1 MAAQTESP
9 RKKSPEG
16 TSRSMA
22 VLLTML
28 VWVVAFSVAVLLPPE
43 LLEKPSKPV
52 YQRISLTLAP
62 LSGISQLASAGQMD
76 PAAGIPVPEDTEE
89 VPGSSSVSEGSAAE
103 EILSSPMSSV
113 VPTTNPP
120 VKKQASSSTQ
130 QAPNVSEPVAAAVP
144 SRTTAPA
151 ASSPVASSPPPAA
164 SPSMPAAAPSPDQE
178 PVDPSSFDQAAW
190 EALFGENSTSY
201 TFSPESGKPPAVPLD
216 STSSLSGVAA
226 TGSPSVSG
234 GTTSSSALPKEA
246 AQPVAAGTTESLS
259 RIATAAAG
267 DYYRAGSE
275 GQNWEIG
282 SGTSEEESST
292 GAHLELVGG
301 GRRRLLEPGEPVI
314 LISRENQR
322 LIPGSLEVTIT
333 FEITPEGVVQPG
345 SIKITPESLVHQ
357 QVQEEIRAQIGKWRF
372 QVAEGSGQ
380 VRFKYNIMK
389 K

>member
-43 LLEKPSKPV
+43 LLEKSSKPV
-52 YQRISLTLAP
+52 YQRISLTLSP

-103 EILSSPMSSV
+103 EILSSPISSV
-113 VPTTNPP
+113 VPAAHPP
-120 VKKQASSSTQ
+120 VKKEISRSTQ
-130 QAPNVSEPVAAAVP
+130 QAPNVSESVAATAP
-144 SRTTAPA
+144 ARTTDPA
-151 ASSPVASSPPPAA
+151 ASSPSTSPPIPT
-164 SPSMPAAAPSPDQE
+164 AAPPPDKK

-190 EALFGENSTSY
+190 EALFGENSTSS
-201 TFSPESGKPPAVPLD
+201 TSSPKSSKSHAVPLD

-267 DYYRAGSE
+267 DYSSAGSE
-275 GQNWEIG
+275 GQDREVG

-301 GRRRLLEPGEPVI
+301 GRRLLLEPGEPVI

>member
-16 TSRSMA
+16 ASRSLA

-28 VWVVAFSVAVLLPPE
+28 VWVVVFSVAVLLPPE
-43 LLEKPSKPV
+43 LLEKHSKPV

-62 LSGISQLASAGQMD
+62 LSGISQLASAGQLAL
-76 PAAGIPVPEDTEE
+76 PESVPNAEATEE
-89 VPGSSSVSEGSAAE
+89 VPGSESVSEGITAEDSLSA
-103 EILSSPMSSV
+103 PMSSV
-113 VPTTNPP
+113 VPAAHPP
-120 VKKQASSSTQ
+120 VKKETSRSTQ

-144 SRTTAPA
+144 SRTTDPA
-151 ASSPVASSPPPAA
+151 ASSPSA
-164 SPSMPAAAPSPDQE
+164 SPSMPAAAPSSDQE

-201 TFSPESGKPPAVPLD
+201 TFSPESEKPPAVPLD

-267 DYYRAGSE
+267 DYSSAGSE
-275 GQNWEIG
+275 GKDREVG
-282 SGTSEEESST
+282 SGTSEEASGA

-301 GRRRLLEPGEPVI
+301 GRRRLLEPTEPV
-314 LISRENQR
+314 LWISRENQR

>member
-16 TSRSMA
+16 ISRSMA

-89 VPGSSSVSEGSAAE
+89 VPGSSSVSEGITAEDSLSA
-103 EILSSPMSSV
+103 PMSSV
-113 VPTTNPP
+113 VPAAHPP
-120 VKKQASSSTQ
+120 VKKETSRSTQ
-130 QAPNVSEPVAAAVP
+130 QAPNVSESVAATAP
-144 SRTTAPA
+144 ARTTDPA
-151 ASSPVASSPPPAA
+151 ASSPSA
-164 SPSMPAAAPSPDQE
+164 SPSMPAAAPSSDQE

-267 DYYRAGSE
+267 DYSSAGSE
-275 GQNWEIG
+275 GQDREVS

>member
-28 VWVVAFSVAVLLPPE
+28 VWVVVFSVAVLLPPE

-52 YQRISLTLAP
+52 YQRISLTLSP

-103 EILSSPMSSV
+103 DSLSAPMSSV

-120 VKKQASSSTQ
+120 VKKETSRSTQ
-130 QAPNVSEPVAAAVP
+130 QAPNVSESVAATAP
-144 SRTTAPA
+144 ARTTAPA
-151 ASSPVASSPPPAA
+151 ASSPVASSPPPSA
-164 SPSMPAAAPSPDQE
+164 SPSMPAAAPSSDQE

-201 TFSPESGKPPAVPLD
+201 TSSPKSSKSHAVPLD

-234 GTTSSSALPKEA
+234 GATSSSTLPKEA

-267 DYYRAGSE
+267 DYSSAGSE
-275 GQNWEIG
+275 GQDREVG
-282 SGTSEEESST
+282 SGTSEEESRA

>member
-16 TSRSMA
+16 ASRSLA

-28 VWVVAFSVAVLLPPE
+28 VWVVVFSVAVLLPPE

-52 YQRISLTLAP
+52 YQRISLTLSP

-113 VPTTNPP
+113 VSTTNPP

-144 SRTTAPA
+144 SRTTDPA
-151 ASSPVASSPPPAA
+151 ASSPSA
-164 SPSMPAAAPSPDQE
+164 SPSMPTAAPPPDKK

-234 GTTSSSALPKEA
+234 GATSSSALPKEA

-267 DYYRAGSE
+267 DYSSAGSE
-275 GQNWEIG
+275 GQDREAG
-282 SGTSEEESST
+282 SGTSEEESGA

>member
-9 RKKSPEG
+9 RKKTPEG
-16 TSRSMA
+16 ASRSLA
-22 VLLTML
+22 LLLTLLLWMVV
-28 VWVVAFSVAVLLPPE
+28 VWVAFLLPPE

-62 LSGISQLASAGQMD
+62 LSGRSQLASAGQLD
-76 PAAGIPVPEDTEE
+76 SAAGMPSPEATEE
-89 VPGSSSVSEGSAAE
+89 SPGSASVSEGSAAE
-103 EILSSPMSSV
+103 EPLSAPMSSV
-113 VPTTNPP
+113 VPAANPP
-120 VKKQASSSTQ
+120 VKKQAPRSTQ
-130 QAPNVSEPVAAAVP
+130 QASNVSESVAAAAP
-144 SRTTAPA
+144 ARTTAPA
-151 ASSPVASSPPPAA
+151 TSAPST
-164 SPSMPAAAPSPDQE
+164 SPSMPTAAPSPDKK
-178 PVDPSSFDQAAW
+178 PVDSSSFDQAAW
-190 EALFGENSTSY
+190 EALFGENSTSS
-201 TFSPESGKPPAVPLD
+201 TSSPKSSKALAVPLD

-234 GTTSSSALPKEA
+234 GVTSDSSPAEEG
-246 AQPVAAGTTESLS
+246 AQSVAAGTTASLS
-259 RIATAAAG
+259 HIATAAA
-267 DYYRAGSE
+267 DEYSRAGSE
-275 GQNWEIG
+275 GQNRERG
-282 SGTSEEESST
+282 SGTSEEASGA

-301 GRRRLLEPGEPVI
+301 GRRLLLEPVEPV
-314 LISRENQR
+314 LWISRENQR

-345 SIKITPESLVHQ
+345 SIKITPESLVHN

>member
-9 RKKSPEG
+9 QKKSPEG

-62 LSGISQLASAGQMD
+62 LSGISQLASAGQLAL
-76 PAAGIPVPEDTEE
+76 PESVPNAEATEE
-89 VPGSSSVSEGSAAE
+89 VPGSESVSEGSAAE
-103 EILSSPMSSV
+103 DSLSAPMSSV
-113 VPTTNPP
+113 VPAAHPP
-120 VKKQASSSTQ
+120 VKKETSRSTQ
-130 QAPNVSEPVAAAVP
+130 QAPNVSESVAA
-144 SRTTAPA
+144 TAPA
-151 ASSPVASSPPPAA
+151 RTTDPAASAPVASSPPPSA
-164 SPSMPAAAPSPDQE
+164 SPSMPAAAPSSDQE

-190 EALFGENSTSY
+190 EALFGENSTSS
-201 TFSPESGKPPAVPLD
+201 TSSPKSSKSHAVPLD

-234 GTTSSSALPKEA
+234 GVTSDSSPAEEA

-282 SGTSEEESST
+282 SGTSEEASGA

-301 GRRRLLEPGEPVI
+301 GRRRLLEPTEPV
-314 LISRENQR
+314 LWISRENQR

-345 SIKITPESLVHQ
+345 SIKITPESLVHN

>member
-43 LLEKPSKPV
+43 LLEKSSKPV

-103 EILSSPMSSV
+103 EILSSPISSV
-113 VPTTNPP
+113 VPAAHPP
-120 VKKQASSSTQ
+120 VKKQASSGTQ
-130 QAPNVSEPVAAAVP
+130 QAPNVSESVAATAP
-144 SRTTAPA
+144 ARTTDPA
-151 ASSPVASSPPPAA
+151 ASSPST
-164 SPSMPAAAPSPDQE
+164 SPSIPTAAPLPDKK

-190 EALFGENSTSY
+190 EALFGENSTSS
-201 TFSPESGKPPAVPLD
+201 TSSPKSSKSHAVPLD

-267 DYYRAGSE
+267 DYSSAGSE
-275 GQNWEIG
+275 GQDREVG

-301 GRRRLLEPGEPVI
+301 GRRLLLEPGEPVI